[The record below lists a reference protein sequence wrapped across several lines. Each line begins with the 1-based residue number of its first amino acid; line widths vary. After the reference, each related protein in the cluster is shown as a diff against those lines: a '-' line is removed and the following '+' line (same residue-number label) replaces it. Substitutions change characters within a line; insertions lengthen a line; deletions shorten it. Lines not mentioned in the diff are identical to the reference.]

1 MNTPKTDKKQTLP
14 TNLTPDFLRKHPD
27 YNGIVMLYLM
37 GWTEEYG
44 EDIVVEVVS
53 DEQELSQRMP
63 LYADAGYQLK
73 DTNLFGNLTGV
84 VGISYCYRKENES
97 PMYNLNT

>member
-1 MNTPKTDKKQTLP
+1 MNTSKTDMKKALP
-14 TNLTPDFLRKHPD
+14 TNLTPDFLRKYPD

-53 DEQELSQRMP
+53 DEQELSQRLP

-84 VGISYCYRKENES
+84 VGIACCYRKED
-97 PMYNLNT
+97 TKQR

>member
-1 MNTPKTDKKQTLP
+1 MKKALP
-14 TNLTPDFLRKHPD
+14 TNLTPHFLRKYPD

-44 EDIVVEVVS
+44 EDIIVEVVS
-53 DEQELSQRMP
+53 DEQELSQRLP

-73 DTNLFGNLTGV
+73 DTNLFGNLTDV
-84 VGISYCYRKENES
+84 VGIACCYRKETKIFSATHPDKEI
-97 PMYNLNT
+97 